1 MSDTDKMLERY
12 GEIKLQIFDLQTEMS
27 EIEQALERHVTQN
40 GPVAAAGFVAEYKF
54 GRGKVDHEAA
64 AKECAVPEE
73 IIKRHTQTRETVAWA
88 QVTKAAGIPKVVLD
102 MYTEVGNGRLEIK
115 PIIN

>member
-40 GPVAAAGFVAEYKF
+40 GPVAAAGFVAEYNLAGARWTTKRPPKSAPYRKRSSSAIPRPVKRWP
-54 GRGKVDHEAA
+54 GR
-64 AKECAVPEE
+64 
-73 IIKRHTQTRETVAWA
+73 R
-88 QVTKAAGIPKVVLD
+88 
-102 MYTEVGNGRLEIK
+102 
-115 PIIN
+115 